1 MARGSSLFPAE
12 LHGDDGFRE
21 LESGPQRLLMWL
33 WVHPDLNTAGVI
45 AVQLGEWASAVK
57 GETTA
62 DIDCY
67 IKVLQAE
74 GWVDY
79 EDGQLWLRPFMK
91 YDGALKS
98 HTTYVNAARAVKT
111 VRSRRLRTQIWDM
124 FRTFPLPLVPIPDDE
139 KKARQAEARNDSV
152 QKAWAELEQRMSRSG
167 VRESLP
173 APEGDH
179 LHHHLQLQHQHTPSD
194 PPCDTPSDPPC
205 DTPSD
210 PPSTGDRERAAAPAI
225 TPSSTSMRGAVSA
238 AAASR
243 NPSNKR
249 RTDDDR

>member
-12 LHGDDGFRE
+12 LHGDDGFRD

-45 AVQLGEWASAVK
+45 AVQLDEWASAVK

-74 GWVDY
+74 GWVDC

-98 HTTYVNAARAVKT
+98 PTTYVNAARAVKT

-124 FRTFPLPLVPIPDDE
+124 FRTFPMPLAPIPDDE
-139 KKARQAEARNDSV
+139 KKARQAEIRNESV
-152 QKAWAELEQRMSRSG
+152 EKAWAELEQRMARSG

-173 APEGDH
+173 VPEGDH
-179 LHHHLQLQHQHTPSD
+179 LHHHHH
-194 PPCDTPSDPPC
+194 
-205 DTPSD
+205 
-210 PPSTGDRERAAAPAI
+210 
-225 TPSSTSMRGAVSA
+225 
-238 AAASR
+238 
-243 NPSNKR
+243 
-249 RTDDDR
+249 

>member
-1 MARGSSLFPAE
+1 MFPAE
-12 LHGDDGFRE
+12 LHDDDGFRE
-21 LESGPQRLLMWL
+21 LEEGPQRLFMWL
-33 WVHPDLNTAGVI
+33 WIHPDLNTAGVI
-45 AVQLGEWASAVK
+45 AVQLDEWASAAK
-57 GETTA
+57 GLTP
-62 DIDCY
+62 DLIDCY

-74 GWVDY
+74 DWIDY

-139 KKARQAEARNDSV
+139 KKARQAESRNESV
-152 QKAWAELEQRMSRSG
+152 QKAWAELEQRMARSG

-179 LHHHLQLQHQHTPSD
+179 LHHHLQLQHQHA
-194 PPCDTPSDPPC
+194 
-205 DTPSD
+205 PSD
-210 PPSTGDRERAAAPAI
+210 PPSDTPSHPPSGPSSNGSRTVPERLCTYGCDAPAV
-225 TPSSTSMRGAVSA
+225 PGKQCCGACV
-238 AAASR
+238 
-243 NPSNKR
+243 
-249 RTDDDR
+249 RTGRS